1 MTVLFERIAI
11 SGVGLIGGSLA
22 KALKEKKIVGE
33 ILGVGRNAERLQR
46 AREEGIIDSYA
57 AHIDATLGGVD
68 AVVVATPV
76 GMIVDLTKKMLPFLK
91 KGTIITDVGSV
102 KKAIVREVGQFI
114 PDTLHFV
121 GAHPIAGTEN
131 SGFEASFATLFEN
144 STCILTPVST
154 TSPGAVTKIKE
165 LWSRVG
171 SQVVN
176 MDCDRHDEILAAV
189 SHLPHV
195 IAYSMVNCLLKR
207 EGFEQIIL
215 SFSAGGF
222 KDFTRIAASHSE
234 MWRDIILMNRDKVL
248 PAIELFQDYL
258 NELKEAIEK
267 GDGEKLFAEFQKSR
281 TFKRLMKEKEA
292 TPSGSES

>member
-1 MTVLFERIAI
+1 MTVLFKRIAI

-22 KALKEKKIVGE
+22 KALKGKKIVGE
-33 ILGVGRNAERLQR
+33 ILGVGRNEERLQR
-46 AREEGIIDSYA
+46 AQEDGIIDAYT
-57 AHIDATLGGVD
+57 AHLDATLERVD

-76 GMIVDLTKKMLPFLK
+76 GRIVDLTRIMIPFLK

-102 KKAIVREVGQFI
+102 KKEIVREVERCI

-154 TSPGAVTKIKE
+154 TSPEAVAKIKE
-165 LWSRVG
+165 LWSLIG
-171 SQVVN
+171 SNVVS

-207 EGFEQIIL
+207 EGFEETIL
-215 SFSAGGF
+215 SFSGGGF

-248 PAIELFQDYL
+248 PVIELFQDYL
-258 NELKEAIEK
+258 NELKEAIER
-267 GDGEKLFAEFQKSR
+267 GDGEKLYSEFQKSR
-281 TFKRLMKEKEA
+281 MFRRLMK
-292 TPSGSES
+292 

>member
-11 SGVGLIGGSLA
+11 NGVGLIGGSLA
-22 KALKEKKIVGE
+22 RALKEKKIVGE
-33 ILGVGRNAERLQR
+33 ILGIGRHEERLQR
-46 AREEGIIDSYA
+46 AREEGIIDGYA
-57 AHIDATLGGVD
+57 AHLDASLGAVEV
-68 AVVVATPV
+68 VVVATPV
-76 GMIVDLTKKMLPFLK
+76 GMIVDLTKRMIPFLK
-91 KGTIITDVGSV
+91 KGTIVTDVGSV
-102 KKAIVREVGQFI
+102 KKEIVREVSQFI

-144 STCILTPVST
+144 RTCVLTPVPA
-154 TSPGAVTKIKE
+154 TSPAAVAKIKE

-171 SQVVN
+171 SHVVS

-195 IAYSMVNCLLKR
+195 IAYSMVNCLLTR
-207 EGFEQIIL
+207 EGFEKIIL

-222 KDFTRIAASHSE
+222 RDFTRIAASHAG

-267 GDGEKLFAEFQKSR
+267 GDGEKLFSEFQKSR

-292 TPSGSES
+292 PPPGSKC

>member
-1 MTVLFERIAI
+1 MTVLFKRIAI
-11 SGVGLIGGSLA
+11 GGVGLIGGSLA
-22 KALKEKKIVGE
+22 KALKGKKIVGE
-33 ILGVGRNAERLQR
+33 ILGVGRNEERLQR
-46 AREEGIIDSYA
+46 AQEDGIIDAYT
-57 AHIDATLGGVD
+57 AHLDATLERVD

-76 GMIVDLTKKMLPFLK
+76 GRIVDLTRSMIPFLK

-102 KKAIVREVGQFI
+102 KKEIVREVERCI

-154 TSPGAVTKIKE
+154 TSPEAVAKIKE

-171 SQVVN
+171 SNVVS

-207 EGFEQIIL
+207 EGFEETIL
-215 SFSAGGF
+215 SFSGGGF

-248 PAIELFQDYL
+248 PVIELFQDYL
-258 NELKEAIEK
+258 NELKEAIER
-267 GDGEKLFAEFQKSR
+267 GDGEKLYSEFQKSR
-281 TFKRLMKEKEA
+281 AFRRLMK
-292 TPSGSES
+292 

>member
-1 MTVLFERIAI
+1 MTVLFKRIAI

-22 KALKEKKIVGE
+22 KALKGKKIVGE
-33 ILGVGRNAERLQR
+33 ILGVGRNEERLQR
-46 AREEGIIDSYA
+46 AQEDGIIDAYT
-57 AHIDATLGGVD
+57 AHLDATLERVD

-76 GMIVDLTKKMLPFLK
+76 GRIVDLTRSMIPFLK

-102 KKAIVREVGQFI
+102 KKEIVREVERCI

-154 TSPGAVTKIKE
+154 TSPEAVAQIKE

-171 SQVVN
+171 SNVVS

-207 EGFEQIIL
+207 EGFEETIL
-215 SFSAGGF
+215 SFSGGGF

-248 PAIELFQDYL
+248 PVIELFQDYL
-258 NELKEAIEK
+258 NELKEAIER
-267 GDGEKLFAEFQKSR
+267 GDGDKLYSEFQKSR
-281 TFKRLMKEKEA
+281 AFRRLMK
-292 TPSGSES
+292 